1 MSYEISLLQ
10 FAAGISRKVLGVNR
24 LGADMGWRAFEGA
37 EMRGVGMRVL
47 GCRKTGNVFRVS
59 EIIVTFAKF

>member
-1 MSYEISLLQ
+1 MSCEISLLQ

-37 EMRGVGMRVL
+37 EIRGG
-47 GCRKTGNVFRVS
+47 GCEF
-59 EIIVTFAKF
+59 

>member
-1 MSYEISLLQ
+1 VSCEISLLQ
-10 FAAGISRKVLGVNR
+10 IAAGISRKVLGVNG

-37 EMRGVGMRVL
+37 EMRGGMRVL

>member
-1 MSYEISLLQ
+1 MSCEISLLQ

-37 EMRGVGMRVL
+37 EMRGGDAS
-47 GCRKTGNVFRVS
+47 FRVP
-59 EIIVTFAKF
+59 KNGQCL